1 MRSRRSQ
8 EVTSMQLLQ
17 KLQQILFY
25 AGTTPEEY
33 ARILPEIRKNNHKR
47 LQVFSGVSIFF
58 LLVMVIITYTDR
70 SLSFRYQTYLA
81 PVLLLCVIL
90 LADIFFAEK
99 HPLLCKILIYVF
111 VSLLALLSIVIGTF
125 DNREQTAGTF
135 LAFLLAIPLLFI
147 VRPIENV
154 CFIAFFDV
162 LFIIASASVKSR
174 ALFEVDMI
182 NALVFGGIS
191 IIISSFMLSITIEN
205 FVIKDAMTR
214 LAETDQLTQLRNRT
228 SYEQRLPIYPTLC
241 KKSLAC
247 IYADVN
253 GLHELNA
260 SKGHEAGDTMLKF
273 IADALQAQFGAFH
286 TYRIGGDEFVTFAM
300 DTDAD
305 VLAEKLNSFI
315 KLVESENYHISVGYA
330 LQSAENIQMPALIKT
345 AEDKM
350 YQAKQE
356 FYSQNPT
363 MRRRHPRC
371 APDPLESILPQ

>member
-111 VSLLALLSIVIGTF
+111 VSLLTLLSIVIGTF

>member
-8 EVTSMQLLQ
+8 EVTFMHLLQ
-17 KLQQILFY
+17 KLRQTLIY
-25 AGTTPEEY
+25 AGATPEEY
-33 ARILPEIRKNNHKR
+33 TRILPEIRRNNYKR

-58 LLVMVIITYTDR
+58 LLVMVIITYADR
-70 SLSFRYQTYLA
+70 SLNFRYQTYLA
-81 PVLLLCVIL
+81 PLLLLCVIL
-90 LADIFFAEK
+90 LTNIFFAEK
-99 HPLLCKILIYVF
+99 RPLLCKILIYVF
-111 VSLLALLSIVIGTF
+111 VSLLTLLAIVIGTF

-191 IIISSFMLSITIEN
+191 IIISSFMLSITVEN

-253 GLHELNA
+253 GLHELNEA
-260 SKGHEAGDTMLKF
+260 KGHEAGDTMLKF
-273 IADALQAQFGAFH
+273 IADALQAQFGILH
-286 TYRIGGDEFVTFAM
+286 TYRIGGDEYVAFAM
-300 DTDAD
+300 DTDAEIL
-305 VLAEKLNSFI
+305 VEKLNTFTE
-315 KLVESENYHISVGYA
+315 LVESENYHVSVGYEIQNA
-330 LQSAENIQMPALIKT
+330 GSIQMSALIKA

-350 YQAKQE
+350 YQAKQA

-363 MRRRHPRC
+363 MRRRHPGYALTR
-371 APDPLESILPQ
+371 